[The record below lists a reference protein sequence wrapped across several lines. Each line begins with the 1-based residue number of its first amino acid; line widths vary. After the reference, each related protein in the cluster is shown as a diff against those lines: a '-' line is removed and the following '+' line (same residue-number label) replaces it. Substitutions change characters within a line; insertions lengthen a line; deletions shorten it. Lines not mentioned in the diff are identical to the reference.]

1 MSYINNLTIHERKYG
16 GARSATAIL
25 TDMVMAHMTAARLES
40 CTGGT
45 LAAGSGAAGFS
56 SISIDT
62 RTLHPGDLFFAIRG
76 ARDDG
81 HNHVPAALH
90 KGAAGAVV
98 GLDYDPA
105 GFPNDRILL
114 RVRDTHQALKDT
126 AAAVRREWRG
136 TLIAITGSMGK
147 TTTKEFA
154 AHVLQ
159 TEFSVH
165 RSPGNHNNLYGLPL
179 AIFGLSPD
187 DHIGIFEMGMSARGE
202 IAEMCRIAAP
212 EIGVITNVAPVH
224 LAFFSSIEEIAL
236 AKGELA
242 EALPPDGTLVY
253 NADDPH
259 VRRIADRFAGHKVS
273 FGLSPDADAR
283 ADEIE
288 TVSLQ
293 ETRLRLSCSGFSR
306 RAILPLAGLHYV
318 MDVLPAV
325 ALADYYRIDL
335 DQIVDSLRHLSQ
347 THMRGQILR
356 FAQGF
361 TAVDDSYNSNPRALM
376 QMIDTIA
383 GISSCRRRI
392 LVAGEM
398 LELGKEAEALHHS
411 CGAWAARRGMDIVVA
426 VQGAAK
432 ELALGAVAA
441 GMPESQVHF
450 FTEVNPATDFVSR
463 NVKDG
468 DLLLIKGSRGVHL
481 EKMVQALRSYHTEL
495 VD

>member
-1 MSYINNLTIHERKYG
+1 MSYINNLTVHEQKYG

-25 TDMVMAHMTAARLES
+25 TDMVMAHMTTARLES
-40 CTGGT
+40 CTGGS
-45 LAAGSGAAGFS
+45 LAAGSVAAVFS

-81 HNHVPAALH
+81 HNHIPAALR

-98 GLDYDPA
+98 GLDYDA
-105 GFPNDRILL
+105 TGFPADRILL

-126 AAAVRREWRG
+126 AAEVRREWRG
-136 TLIAITGSMGK
+136 TLIGITGSMGK
-147 TTTKEFA
+147 TTAKEFA

-159 TEFSVH
+159 TEFSVY
-165 RSPGNHNNLYGLPL
+165 RSPGNHNNLFGLPL

-236 AKGELA
+236 AKAELA

-259 VRRIADRFAGHKVS
+259 VSRIADRFAGHKIS
-273 FGLSPDADAR
+273 FGLSGDADVR

-318 MDVLPAV
+318 MDVLPGV
-325 ALADYYRIDL
+325 ALADNYRIEL

-361 TAVDDSYNSNPRALM
+361 TVVDDSYNSNPRALM
-376 QMIDTIA
+376 QMIDTVA
-383 GISSCRRRI
+383 GIASCRRRI

-398 LELGKEAEALHHS
+398 LELGKEAEALHYS

-450 FTEVNPATDFVSR
+450 FTEVNPASDFISR
-463 NVKDG
+463 NVQDG
-468 DLLLIKGSRGVHL
+468 DLLLVKGSRGVHL
-481 EKMVQALRSYHTEL
+481 EKMIQALRSYHTEL